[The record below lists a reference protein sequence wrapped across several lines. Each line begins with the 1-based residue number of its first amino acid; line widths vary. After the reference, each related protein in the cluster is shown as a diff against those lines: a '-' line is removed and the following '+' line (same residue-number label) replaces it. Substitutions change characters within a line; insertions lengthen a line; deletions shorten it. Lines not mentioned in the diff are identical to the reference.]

1 MEQQRPIAEVSRIF
15 FRQVVLPI
23 LEREFPEETAQTAF
37 GLFGYGSEALGLD
50 DVYSRDHHF
59 GLRIDALMPDS
70 LFQRR
75 GQAMMQAV
83 TANLPAS
90 FEGYALREGHLAG
103 TGLALDSREAFLRRT
118 IGIDHVPQTYTEWLS
133 LPEEDIIHIVNGE
146 LWHDPAGSFTAIR
159 EALLAY
165 YPEPVRRRRIAHW
178 CRYFSGMGT
187 YALKRALL
195 RSDPFYATTR
205 FASAL
210 RWGVQLAFLLDRR
223 YFPYDKW
230 LMVYFQRLPRLSAP
244 LRPLIEEAV
253 LLTTPWER
261 KLDLLHALSEV
272 LDATLVADGLIR
284 PHPPFTG
291 SPTSGYRLLEHAYA
305 EIIQGL
311 PEEIKGVVPVW
322 DQIYL
327 EQFHSRYVDGL
338 DLPGWDRILG
348 LNAPS
353 DPPGAG

>member
-1 MEQQRPIAEVSRIF
+1 
-15 FRQVVLPI
+15 
-23 LEREFPEETAQTAF
+23 
-37 GLFGYGSEALGLD
+37 LD
-50 DVYSRDHHF
+50 
-59 GLRIDALMPDS
+59 G
-70 LFQRR
+70 
-75 GQAMMQAV
+75 
-83 TANLPAS
+83 
-90 FEGYALREGHLAG
+90 
-103 TGLALDSREAFLRRT
+103 REAFLRRT
-118 IGIDHVPQTYTEWLS
+118 IGMDHIPQTYAEWLS

-146 LWHDPAGSFTAIR
+146 VWHDPDGTFTGIR
-159 EALLAY
+159 QALLAY

-195 RSDPFYATTR
+195 RHDEFYATTR

-230 LMVYFQRLPRLSAP
+230 LLTYFKRLPRLSAP
-244 LRPLIEEAV
+244 LLPIVDEAV
-253 LLTTPWER
+253 QLSTPWER
-261 KLDLLHALSEV
+261 KLDLLHAMSDV
-272 LDATLVADGLIR
+272 LDATLIADGLIQ

-311 PEEIKGVVPVW
+311 PEEVKDVVPVW

-338 DLPGWDRILG
+338 DMAAWDRL
-348 LNAPS
+348 LCLSAAPS
-353 DPPGAG
+353 PGDKR